1 MTKFLISMCVI
12 FLAANFNEYC
22 VSGDEATTVASAK
35 ELLSTRLNALSLNTT
50 VAIELSN
57 RDLDDILQAFSGL
70 GFAFEELDFEF
81 LRLSEELEK
90 TVVVRDSS
98 SVFNKYKENTGKK
111 YPKFD
116 SMEYNGKDG
125 QILLRFTPNSEDGQ
139 YYVETIDERE
149 VHYKK
154 ELLLSV
160 SKINETKISVKSG
173 IFSTDNV
180 HINSGISFKYRNGDE
195 KVDTESILGF
205 LPRTQIVF
213 VIEGNIEGEKIAQGS
228 LLPVLSSKYGKLN
241 TKGDYIK

>member
-1 MTKFLISMCVI
+1 MAKFLISICVI
-12 FLAANFNEYC
+12 FLAVNLNESSVSAN
-22 VSGDEATTVASAK
+22 EAAIVASAK
-35 ELLSTRLNALSLNTT
+35 ELLSTRLNTLSLDTSE
-50 VAIELSN
+50 AIELSN

-70 GFAFEELDFEF
+70 GFTFEELDFEF
-81 LRLSEELEK
+81 LRLSKELEK
-90 TVVVRDSS
+90 AVVVGDSS
-98 SVFNKYKENTGKK
+98 SVFNKYKENTGRK

-116 SMEYNGKDG
+116 SMEYNGKEG

-160 SKINETKISVKSG
+160 SKITETKIKVKNG

-195 KVDTESILGF
+195 MVDTESILGF

-213 VIEGNIEGEKIAQGS
+213 VIEGNIEDEKIAKGS
-228 LLPVLSSKYGKLN
+228 LLPVLSSKYGKLD
-241 TKGDYIK
+241 TRGDYIK